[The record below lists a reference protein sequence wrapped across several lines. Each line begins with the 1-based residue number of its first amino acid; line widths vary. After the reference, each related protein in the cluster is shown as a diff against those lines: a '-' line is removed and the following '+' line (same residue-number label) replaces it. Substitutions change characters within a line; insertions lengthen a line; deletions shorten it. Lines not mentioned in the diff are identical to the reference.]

1 MTVVGQ
7 IYLTVFTFI
16 LTMATFQARRKL
28 ESKLTCVSLVSL
40 RIAFPLIAYLP
51 LSLSYALL
59 SLPFHAP
66 FGTKYTYGAGF
77 FVYLAYIY
85 MDMCALGLACEA
97 AMSIL
102 KPQFMTF
109 FLVSWLIVN
118 ISTPV
123 EPHEMQSWWYKYG
136 YAMPFY
142 NHATAVRTILF
153 STKNVLGRN
162 AGVLAAWMGLSVIT
176 ITALTWMR
184 RRNTIKQERRRVET
198 YGLEKTEVIWSS
210 EHV

>member
-1 MTVVGQ
+1 
-7 IYLTVFTFI
+7 
-16 LTMATFQARRKL
+16 MATFQARRKF
-28 ESKLTCVSLVSL
+28 ESKLTYMSLVSL

-66 FGTKYTYGAGF
+66 FGSKWVVLPSLMRFPNWSHFFRYTYGAGF

-109 FLVSWLIVN
+109 FLVSWVRIFIPIIISCMRLTLHYQQLIIN

-136 YAMPFY
+136 YGMPF
-142 NHATAVRTILF
+142 
-153 STKNVLGRN
+153 
-162 AGVLAAWMGLSVIT
+162 
-176 ITALTWMR
+176 
-184 RRNTIKQERRRVET
+184 
-198 YGLEKTEVIWSS
+198 
-210 EHV
+210 